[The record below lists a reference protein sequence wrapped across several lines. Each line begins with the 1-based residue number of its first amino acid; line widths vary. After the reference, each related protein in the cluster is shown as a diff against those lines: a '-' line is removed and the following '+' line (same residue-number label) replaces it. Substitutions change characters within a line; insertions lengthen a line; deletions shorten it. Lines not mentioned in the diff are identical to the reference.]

1 MGPEPQFLQVSVCS
15 DERRAASLVA
25 SPFGAALKKHHKRGG
40 FKEQKCVLSQF
51 WRLQVHSQG
60 VGRDTPPPGPT
71 GGSVIKNLPAMQDT
85 WVPSLGQ
92 EDPLEEEMANTLQ
105 CSCLEN
111 PMDGRAWW
119 AIVHGVTKS
128 PTRLSN

>member
-1 MGPEPQFLQVSVCS
+1 MISGFVKPGGGGRGLGPEPQFLQVSVCS

-71 GGSVIKNLPAMQDT
+71 GGSVIKNLPTNAGDARD
-85 WVPSLGQ
+85 V
-92 EDPLEEEMANTLQ
+92 D
-105 CSCLEN
+105 
-111 PMDGRAWW
+111 
-119 AIVHGVTKS
+119 
-128 PTRLSN
+128 